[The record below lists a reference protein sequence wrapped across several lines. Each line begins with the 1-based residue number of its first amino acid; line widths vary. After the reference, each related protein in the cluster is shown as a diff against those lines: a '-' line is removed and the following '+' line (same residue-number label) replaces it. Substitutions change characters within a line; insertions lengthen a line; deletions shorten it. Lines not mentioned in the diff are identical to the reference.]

1 MRGIYCLFFALC
13 LVVSG
18 PMAGAVTVNA
28 SQDLAAMPANAGT
41 GLAGSFYSFGSG
53 TTIGSLAVANS
64 LIGAASGPTA
74 TFTTAT
80 VCFPDCAGRSFS
92 DTSSLTNLL
101 NGHVS
106 NFSYAVPASGIPA
119 SVSESAMVLTGFIAV
134 NQAGTYNFN
143 LGSDDGSQLTIGGQT
158 VITNDFDHGF
168 QNDTGSATFTTA
180 GLYAINVLFFEDTG
194 STGLDLWASD
204 ASSGSCIIGRA
215 ASCVAG
221 TVATGLL

>member
-1 MRGIYCLFFALC
+1 LC
-13 LVVSG
+13 
-18 PMAGAVTVNA
+18 
-28 SQDLAAMPANAGT
+28 
-41 GLAGSFYSFGSG
+41 
-53 TTIGSLAVANS
+53 

-74 TFTTAT
+74 TFTTTT

-106 NFSYAVPASGIPA
+106 NFSYVVPASEIPT

-143 LGSDDGSQLTIGGQT
+143 LGSDDGSQLTIRGQT
-158 VITNDFDHGF
+158 VISNDFDHGF
-168 QNDTGSATFTTA
+168 QNDTGSATFTAA
-180 GLYAINVLFFEDTG
+180 GLYAINILFFEDTG

-215 ASCVAG
+215 ANCVAG
-221 TVATGLL
+221 TVATGLFYFSLPAAVPEPGPLAIFAAGLCALAGFRRRQPPARSETTWHKSCDLSGTHVGQVSKFA